1 MPARTDALKST
12 TLTYPLKGEEAGNSR
27 PFKGIIASFLHLC
40 MSPSPHLSILSSP
53 RRPIPASPH
62 PPFSASPHLRISVSA
77 RRPIPASPRLP
88 VPPSP
93 RLPER
98 GHSPSVPGISPIK
111 MNLSLYVQTVGNT
124 AFRQSGD
131 HQFGGGLE

>member
-1 MPARTDALKST
+1 MPARTDGLKST
-12 TLTYPLKGEEAGNSR
+12 TLTYPLKGEEAGNS
-27 PFKGIIASFLHLC
+27 H
-40 MSPSPHLSILSSP
+40 
-53 RRPIPASPH
+53 PIPASPH